1 MPWALQPQIK
11 RTTKYTKNKK
21 ERKYFSD
28 SMPSHLPIFVSLAT
42 FVAKGSVKILDI
54 GGFPK
59 PRK

>member
-1 MPWALQPQIK
+1 MGTAAANQKNHEVHEEQEGEKIFF
-11 RTTKYTKNKK
+11 RT
-21 ERKYFSD
+21 
-28 SMPSHLPIFVSLAT
+28 MPSHLPIFVSLAT